1 MVHDE
6 GALVASYVIPGGVA
20 MPAPSAHLLTH
31 CYCPQLAKIY
41 EKIRPPS
48 PTGGPKFA
56 CAAKQVT
63 VFAVGSGDW
72 KRIAKIGM
80 ANSEVNP

>member
-1 MVHDE
+1 
-6 GALVASYVIPGGVA
+6 

-48 PTGGPKFA
+48 RTGGQKFA
-56 CAAKQVT
+56 CAAKYAT
-63 VFAVGSGDW
+63 VSAVGSGDW
-72 KRIAKIGM
+72 KSIAKIGM
-80 ANSEVNP
+80 VNSELNP